1 VRHANPRRPSHRRP
15 KNAAPRERRARD
27 SDAAGEI
34 GTRIAA
40 ALSLTAASP
49 RPGNIAGM
57 LAAKAFLGMVLR
69 AAAMAA
75 LAGVI
80 MWLLAP
86 A

>member
-1 VRHANPRRPSHRRP
+1 
-15 KNAAPRERRARD
+15 
-27 SDAAGEI
+27 
-34 GTRIAA
+34 
-40 ALSLTAASP
+40 
-49 RPGNIAGM
+49 M